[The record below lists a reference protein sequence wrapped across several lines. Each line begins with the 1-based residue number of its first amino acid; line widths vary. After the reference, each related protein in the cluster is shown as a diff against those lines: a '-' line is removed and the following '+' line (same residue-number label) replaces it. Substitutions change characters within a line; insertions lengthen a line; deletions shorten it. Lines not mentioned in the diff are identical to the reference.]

1 MQQFKILLFAIFFQ
15 QFAIAQQFNYTN
27 FTTSQGLPSSEV
39 YDILQ
44 DRKGYMWFATDQ
56 GVARYNGKEFTTYTI
71 ANGLLDNT
79 VLRMAEDSK
88 GRIWFMSHNNEICYW
103 QNDSIYKSPLSDLFR
118 ANIIGTQNVV
128 SAFFIDSCDNVWIN
142 SIPDLH
148 FSNGKKNYTS
158 LQRVQTFKDCNIFI
172 KIVDNKRTFI
182 LEDHNLSLGMDL
194 SASHF
199 TMKLGYDLS
208 NTITYKSVSF
218 PGSEL
223 VKPIRFFRSTISKD
237 GTIFLSFNNLLF
249 SISKNKE
256 ISITKFERGVIGLS
270 IDSQNGL
277 WVGFFKNGVSYFK
290 NSDLT
295 KSPVTFLNNYSIG
308 AIFFDHEGG
317 VWMASLE
324 KGVFYIPSTSIFVYT
339 NVPVLNDHIVSIN
352 KIKDKLLVNTFG
364 RLMYEVT
371 PQHATPQKTLNALQ
385 KKVDLITLKQFGND
399 VFGAYSR
406 GLIAFDSDLK
416 LLYNRAKVYGLGGT
430 NIFQTKDHTLWLTD
444 AGFIIETDNLKKE
457 PVRYK
462 TPARIMCALPQENDL
477 VLGTKKGLYLF
488 KDRKFYTQPY
498 KNPLLKSPIA
508 AMIKDQNNDLWMA
521 TIGNGVLLL
530 KNDTVTQFQKKDGL
544 TSNICTAITKDQYNN
559 IWVGTNNGLTC
570 IKRIGKEK
578 KSWYFKNITIKNGI
592 NSDEITKL
600 YADQNTLWVGTI
612 AGLSFLQIDNAIK
625 TAPPSPTYIR
635 SIKINNK
642 GIGVNQHEFPYNEN
656 NLKFELNGLTYS
668 DNGNHRYRY
677 RLTELDTSWQE
688 TTTNEILIN
697 NLAPGN
703 YKLQAQVANTDNI
716 WSVKSATYL
725 FTINNPFWRTW
736 WFILLEVLLASLIVY
751 FTILWR
757 TSIIR
762 KKEREKLKINKLLAE
777 YQMKALTAQ
786 MNPHFIFNAINSI
799 QNFIIQNHSTLAY
812 DYLIKF
818 SSLIRMVLNNSKDNE
833 ISIQQELE
841 TLAIYV
847 ELEQLRFENSF
858 DYYVNVDPHL
868 DINSLV
874 IPALLLQPYI
884 ENAIWHGLM
893 PLENRKGTI
902 TLTIIKQHEFLKIT
916 ITDDGIGRKASDLI
930 EKKMV
935 SKHHRSIGME
945 LTGKRIEVFGQ
956 ESKFSLQI
964 IDNHDETNQPTGT
977 TVEIILP
984 MVEMY

>member
-1 MQQFKILLFAIFFQ
+1 MQQLKLLILSLFFQ

-44 DRKGYMWFATDQ
+44 DHKGYMWFATDH
-56 GVARYNGKEFTTYTI
+56 GVARYNGKEFTPYTI

-79 VLRMAEDSK
+79 VLRMTEDSK
-88 GRIWFMSHNNEICYW
+88 GRIWFLSQSNEICYW
-103 QNDSIYKSPLSDLFR
+103 QNDSIYKSPLSNLFR
-118 ANIIGTQNVV
+118 ANIIGSNYVV
-128 SAFFIDSCDNVWIN
+128 SSFFIDSSDNVWIN
-142 SIPDLH
+142 SYVSLF
-148 FSNGKKNYTS
+148 FSDNKKNYNTFQH
-158 LQRVQTFKDCNIFI
+158 LKPFKDCNVSI
-172 KIVDNKRTFI
+172 KIVDNKRAFVFM
-182 LEDHNLSLGMDL
+182 DPHKSYGMIPP
-194 SASHF
+194 AATHV
-199 TMKLGYDLS
+199 TMKFGYDIMNSLR
-208 NTITYKSVSF
+208 YKSVPFS
-218 PGSEL
+218 GSDCI
-223 VKPIRFFRSTISKD
+223 KPIRSYRSTISKE
-237 GTIFLSFNNLLF
+237 GTIFFSISNLLF

-256 ISITKFERGVIGLS
+256 ISVTKFKFQIIGLS
-270 IDSQNGL
+270 VDSQNGL
-277 WVGFFKNGVSYFK
+277 WIGFLKDGVSYFK

-295 KSPVTFLNNYSIG
+295 KSPVTFLNNCSIG
-308 AIFFDHEGG
+308 VISFDHEGG
-317 VWMASLE
+317 VWMGSLE

-352 KIKDKLLVNTFG
+352 KIKDRLLVNTFG

-371 PQHATPQKTLNALQ
+371 PQHVIPCETLNTLQ
-385 KKVDLITLKQFGND
+385 KKRDLITLKQLGNN
-399 VFGAYSR
+399 VYGAC
-406 GLIAFDSDLK
+406 GQGVITFDSNLK
-416 LLYNRAKVYGLGGT
+416 FIHEAIGIYGLGGN
-430 NIFQTKDHTLWLTD
+430 NIFQTKDHIFWLTD
-444 AGFIIETDNLKKE
+444 AGFIRKIDDLKTV
-457 PVRYK
+457 PIRYAS
-462 TPARIMCALPQENDL
+462 PARMMSVLSEENDL
-477 VLGTKKGLYLF
+477 ILGTKKGLYLF
-488 KDRKFYTQPY
+488 KDRKFYAQAS

-508 AMIKDQNNDLWMA
+508 AMVKGENNDLWIA

-530 KNDTVTQFQKKDGL
+530 KNDIVTQFQKNDGL
-544 TSNICTAITKDQYNN
+544 ISNICTAIIKDQYNN

-570 IKRIGKEK
+570 INKEQK
-578 KSWYFKNITIKNGI
+578 NWSFKNITTKNGI

-600 YADQNTLWVGTI
+600 YADKNTLWIGTI
-612 AGLSFLQIDNAIK
+612 AGLSFLEIDNAIK
-625 TAPPSPTYIR
+625 TVPPSPTYIR

-642 GIGVNQHEFPYNEN
+642 SIGVNQHEFPYNEN

-677 RLTELDTSWQE
+677 RLAELDTSWQE
-688 TTTNEILIN
+688 TKTNEILIN

-703 YKLQAQVANTDNI
+703 YTLQAQVANTDNI
-716 WSVKSATYL
+716 WSTKSATYL
-725 FTINNPFWRTW
+725 FTINNPFWLTW
-736 WFILLEVLLASLIVY
+736 WFILLEIFLVSLIVY
-751 FTILWR
+751 FIILWR
-757 TSIIR
+757 TSITR
-762 KKEREKLKINKLLAE
+762 KKEREKLRINKLLAE

-818 SSLIRMVLNNSKDNE
+818 SSLIRMVLNNSKNNE
-833 ISIQQELE
+833 ITLQQELE

-858 DYYVNVDPHL
+858 DYRVNIDPKL
-868 DINSLV
+868 DKDSIV

-902 TLTIIKQHEFLKIT
+902 TLTIIEQYDFLKIT

-935 SKHHRSIGME
+935 SKYHQSVGME

-964 IDNHDETNQPTGT
+964 IDNYDDDNNSTGT